1 MKKSQRGKASLL
13 KWAFALVIMGAFVL
27 SMYLSGSLVP
37 NSMVMSKKTISD
49 DIIADP
55 IIVEMDE
62 NIKKNGDDRIH
73 RANTFEGMI
82 EDKGEESST
91 IAIEEAP
98 ADSQSKE
105 EEETVVAKEEQVG
118 IEKHTV
124 KDGGGI
130 SNTTSSS
137 NRFI

>member
-137 NRFI
+137 N

>member
-1 MKKSQRGKASLL
+1 
-13 KWAFALVIMGAFVL
+13 
-27 SMYLSGSLVP
+27 
-37 NSMVMSKKTISD
+37 MVMSKKTISD

-118 IEKHTV
+118 IEKAHR
-124 KDGGGI
+124 KGRRGI

-137 NRFI
+137 NKTIPPISREILENHIR